1 MRSTT
6 SHTRHGDLIP
16 NSFSNVLAL
25 FMPPVYGGSATLA
38 CRFGPTHNPEEP
50 LEARHYP

>member
-6 SHTRHGDLIP
+6 SRTRHGRLIP

-25 FMPPVYGGSATLA
+25 FMPPVYGRAGTRRLHHLA
-38 CRFGPTHNPEEP
+38 HTEP
-50 LEARHYP
+50 